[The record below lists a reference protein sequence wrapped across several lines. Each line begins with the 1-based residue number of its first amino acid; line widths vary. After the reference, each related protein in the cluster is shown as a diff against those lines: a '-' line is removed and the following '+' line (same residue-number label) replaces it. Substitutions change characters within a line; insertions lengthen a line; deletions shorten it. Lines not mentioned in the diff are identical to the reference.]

1 MKSVVRRST
10 IGTVAALHLF
20 TATDTRVFKT
30 GLALDR
36 SGLVAVANETV
47 LPVWVVCFEHDII
60 KESSDPAPVVQFVEV
75 GNQRVGVVVAVHDVD
90 VTELV

>member
-1 MKSVVRRST
+1 M
-10 IGTVAALHLF
+10 A
-20 TATDTRVFKT
+20 RVFKT

-47 LPVWVVCFEHDII
+47 PPVWVVRLEHGVF
-60 KESSDPAPVVQFVEV
+60 KKTSYPAPVVQFVEV
-75 GNQRVGVVVAVHDVD
+75 ANQRVGVVVAVHDVD